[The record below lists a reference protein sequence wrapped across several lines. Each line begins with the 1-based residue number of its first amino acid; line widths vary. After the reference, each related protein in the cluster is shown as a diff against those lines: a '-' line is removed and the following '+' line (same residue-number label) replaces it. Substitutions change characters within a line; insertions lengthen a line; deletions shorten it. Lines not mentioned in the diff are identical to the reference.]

1 MYAFFIRR
9 PIVAICI
16 ALITLLGG
24 IFAALSLPI
33 AQYPDIVP
41 PEIQI
46 TTSYPGAD
54 CFTVVDAVASPIEQQ
69 MSGVDGM
76 DYMTSTSTN
85 DGAMSLSILFEVGS
99 EPNMDQVL
107 SYLRYAEANAQ
118 LPAEVDAMGVR
129 LRKVS
134 GPPMLLYALTAP
146 DGEYDENWMANY
158 ANINLVNPLLRVP
171 GVGNVEV
178 MGAGEYA
185 MRVWLQPAKLAALGI
200 TVPEV
205 VAAIKAQNA
214 VNPVGKI
221 GAEPAVPGQQTTY
234 TVRAQGR
241 LSTPEEFKNIIVRA
255 DAGAIIR
262 LKDVARVDLGS
273 NSYATKSRY
282 NGRPCAIVAIYQS
295 PGSNA
300 LDTVAAVEKTL
311 KGYPTPPGLNLTLAL
326 NTTESVRLGINEI
339 VTTLITALILVMFVV
354 FVFLHGWRST
364 IIPLAAV
371 PVSIIGAFVALA
383 ALGMNINTVCL
394 MGLVLAIGLVVDDAI
409 VVVEAVQNHVDRGEE
424 PHAATL
430 AAMKEVAGPVVATAL
445 VLSAVFFPSMLL
457 PGIGGLLFKQFA
469 VTIGVSIVLSAFN
482 ALSLSPALAAL
493 LLRAAPKTRRSPLA
507 RAGARFDAGFDRLR
521 GWYARISNGMIRK
534 SVWTGLA
541 LAAVAAS
548 LLPMGAAVPPGFLP
562 DEDEGYFYGTLQ
574 LPYGSSLGVTEQASE
589 KVEGL
594 LLGHP
599 GVRGLVTVAG
609 FNMMTGVQS
618 PNNSFFFVDLD
629 SWKQRDK
636 PGLSA
641 RELSMNLRARMRA
654 DIPEAVGFSMTPPP
668 IPGVGASS
676 DITLMIEDRANRG
689 EDYLVQQTAAFTE
702 AAMRRPEIM
711 TIDNFMAPSTPQY
724 FLALDEDKA
733 ALLGV
738 NIAEAYQTLQTF
750 LGSLF
755 VNYFNSYG
763 YQWQVYV
770 QADAPARM
778 NLSGLHELYLS
789 GRDGERVP
797 LDALVTTRPILGPDF
812 LIRQNMY
819 NASMLDIVASAGTPA
834 SRAMEAVEEVFEQTM
849 PSDMGY
855 SYTGMSYQQQK
866 EAEGIGTGTLFAIS
880 SVFIFLILASLY
892 ESWSLPLAVLLS
904 VPVAVAGALATL
916 LLTKLDMNLY
926 AEIGLIMLIALA
938 AKNAILIVRFG
949 IDRINEG
956 DSVLTAT
963 LAAAKVRLRPILM
976 TSFAFTLGCVPL
988 ALASG
993 AGAAARQVIGTAV
1006 IGGMLAATFIGVF
1019 FLPFA
1024 FYVIAKRRKW
1034 NVAAA
1039 GNSAAS
1045 PAAANPIGQS
1055 ANTPAVGTA
1064 SGSAGASM

>member
-9 PIVAICI
+9 PVVAICI

-46 TTSYPGAD
+46 SASYPGAD
-54 CFTVVDAVASPIEQQ
+54 CYTVVDAVASPIEQQ

-85 DGAMSLSILFEVGS
+85 DGAMSLSVLFEVGS

-129 LRKVS
+129 MRKVS
-134 GPPMLLYALTAP
+134 GPPMLLYALTSP
-146 DGEYDENWMANY
+146 GGEYDENWMANY

-185 MRVWLQPAKLAALGI
+185 MRIWLQPDRLAALGI

-205 VAAIKAQNA
+205 VAAVKAQNT

-221 GAEPAVPGQQTTY
+221 GAEPAVAGQQTTY
-234 TVRAQGR
+234 TVRAKSR
-241 LSTPEEFKNIIVRA
+241 LTTPEEFENIIIRA
-255 DAGAIIR
+255 DAGALIR
-262 LKDVARVDLGS
+262 LRDVARVDLGS

-282 NGRPCAIVAIYQS
+282 DGQPCAVVAIYQS

-300 LDTVAAVEKTL
+300 LDTVDAVAKTL
-311 KGYPTPPGLNLTLAL
+311 EGYPMPPGLKLTLAL
-326 NTTESVRLGINEI
+326 NTTESVRLGISEI
-339 VTTLITALILVMFVV
+339 VTTLVTALILVMFVV
-354 FVFLHGWRST
+354 FVFLHGWRTT

-371 PVSIIGAFVALA
+371 PVSIIGAFIALA
-383 ALGMNINTVCL
+383 VLGMNINTVCL

-409 VVVEAVQNHVDRGEE
+409 VVVEAVKNHIDRGEE
-424 PHAATL
+424 PHAAAL
-430 AAMKEVAGPVVATAL
+430 AAMNEVAGPVVATAL

-457 PGIGGLLFKQFA
+457 PGIGGELFKQFA

-493 LLRAAPKTRRSPLA
+493 LLRPSPKTPQSLLA
-507 RAGARFDAGFDRLR
+507 RAGARFDSGFDRLR
-521 GWYARISNGMIRK
+521 GWYARISGAMIRK
-534 SVWTGLA
+534 SIWTGLV
-541 LAAVAAS
+541 LAAVAVS
-548 LLPMGAAVPPGFLP
+548 LLPMGRAVPSGFLP

-574 LPYGSSLGVTEQASE
+574 LPYGSSLGVTEQASA
-589 KVEGL
+589 KVENL

-629 SWKQRDK
+629 PWSQRDK

-641 RELSMNLRARMRA
+641 RDLSMNLRTRMREA
-654 DIPEAVGFSMTPPP
+654 IPEAVGFSMTPPP

-689 EDYLVQQTAAFTE
+689 EEYLVRQTAAFTE
-702 AAMRRPEIM
+702 AAMKRPEIM
-711 TIDNFMAPSTPQY
+711 AVDNFMAPSTPQY
-724 FLALDEDKA
+724 FLALDEAKA

-738 NIAEAYQTLQTF
+738 DIGEAYQTLQTF

-755 VNYFNSYG
+755 VNYFNAYG

-789 GRDGERVP
+789 GRGGERVP

-834 SRAMEAVEEVFEQTM
+834 SRAMDAVAEVFEQTM

-866 EAEGIGTGTLFAIS
+866 EAQGIGTGTLFAIS

-916 LLTKLDMNLY
+916 LFAKLDLNLY

-938 AKNAILIVRFG
+938 AKNAILVVRFG
-949 IDRINEG
+949 IDRIAEG

-988 ALASG
+988 AIASG
-993 AGAAARQVIGTAV
+993 AGAAARQVIGIAV
-1006 IGGMLAATFIGVF
+1006 IGGMLAATFIGIF
-1019 FLPFA
+1019 FLPYA
-1024 FYVIAKRRKW
+1024 FYVVAIRRKW
-1034 NVAAA
+1034 KTA
-1039 GNSAAS
+1039 
-1045 PAAANPIGQS
+1045 PAAAP
-1055 ANTPAVGTA
+1055 NTTSLPETA
-1064 SGSAGASM
+1064 SPESATERPDSSSAKDGFRG

>member
-16 ALITLLGG
+16 ALIMLLGG

-46 TTSYPGAD
+46 SASYPGAD
-54 CFTVVDAVASPIEQQ
+54 CYTVVDAVASPIEQQ

-107 SYLRYAEANAQ
+107 SYLRYAEANSQ
-118 LPAEVDAMGVR
+118 LPAEVNAMGVKM
-129 LRKVS
+129 RKVS
-134 GPPMLLYALTAP
+134 GPPMLLYALTSP
-146 DGEYDENWMANY
+146 GGRYDENWMANY

-178 MGAGEYA
+178 MGSGEYA

-205 VAAIKAQNA
+205 VAAIKAQNS

-234 TVRAQGR
+234 TVRAKGR
-241 LSTPEEFKNIIVRA
+241 LTSPEEFEQI
-255 DAGAIIR
+255 IIR
-262 LKDVARVDLGS
+262 AQGGALIRLEDVARVELGS

-282 NGRPCAIVAIYQS
+282 NGQPCAVIAIYQS

-300 LDTVAAVEKTL
+300 LDTVAAVAQTL
-311 KGYPTPPGLNLTLAL
+311 KGYPVPPGLQLTLAL
-326 NTTESVRLGINEI
+326 DTTDSVRLGIQEI
-339 VTTLITALILVMFVV
+339 ITTLITALVLVMLVV
-354 FVFLHGWRST
+354 FIFLHGWRST

-409 VVVEAVQNHVDRGEE
+409 VVVEAVKNHVDRGEE

-445 VLSAVFFPSMLL
+445 VLSAVFLPSMLL
-457 PGIGGLLFKQFA
+457 PGVGGLIFKQFA

-493 LLRAAPKTRRSPLA
+493 LLRRAPKQPTSLLG
-507 RAGARFDAGFDRLR
+507 RAGAKFDAVFDKLR
-521 GWYARISNGMIRK
+521 GWYGRISGMLIRRA
-534 SVWTGLA
+534 VLTGLV
-541 LAAVAAS
+541 LAAVAVS
-548 LLPMGAAVPPGFLP
+548 LLPMGSAVPPGFLP

-574 LPYGSSLGVTEQASE
+574 LPYGSALGLTEKASSQVESLLAGQPGIAGV
-589 KVEGL
+589 
-594 LLGHP
+594 
-599 GVRGLVTVAG
+599 VTVSG
-609 FNMMTGVQS
+609 YNMMTGVES
-618 PNNSFFFVDLD
+618 PNNSFFFVDLKPW
-629 SWKQRDK
+629 SQRNK
-636 PGLSA
+636 PELAASALSLSL
-641 RELSMNLRARMRA
+641 RERMRTH
-654 DIPEAVGFSMTPPP
+654 IPEAVGFSMTPPP

-676 DITLMIEDRANRG
+676 DITLMVEDRANRG
-689 EDYLVQQTAAFTE
+689 EDYLVRQTRAFTD
-702 AAMRRPEIM
+702 AVTQRPEIM
-711 TIDNFMAPSTPQY
+711 TVENFMAPSTPQY
-724 FLALDEDKA
+724 FLALDEARA

-738 NIAEAYQTLQTF
+738 NIGEAYQTLQTF

-770 QADAPARM
+770 QADAPDRM

-789 GRDGERVP
+789 GSGGVRVP
-797 LDALVTTRPILGPDF
+797 LDALVTTKPILGPDF

-819 NASMLDIVASAGTPA
+819 NASMLDIVASPGTPT
-834 SRAMEAVEEVFEQTM
+834 SRAMEAIADVFEQTM

-866 EAEGIGTGTLFAIS
+866 EAQGIGAGTLFGIS

-904 VPVAVAGALATL
+904 VPVAVAGALGTL
-916 LLTKLDMNLY
+916 LVTNLDLNLY

-938 AKNAILIVRFG
+938 AKNAILVVRFG
-949 IDRINEG
+949 IDRVKAG
-956 DSVLTAT
+956 DSILAAT
-963 LAAAKVRLRPILM
+963 LAAGKVRLRPILM

-988 ALASG
+988 AMASG
-993 AGAAARQVIGTAV
+993 AGAASRQVIGTAV
-1006 IGGMLAATFIGVF
+1006 IGGMLAATFIGIF

-1024 FYVIAKRRKW
+1024 FYVIAKHRKW
-1034 NVAAA
+1034 KPEP
-1039 GNSAAS
+1039 GGEPAAS
-1045 PAAANPIGQS
+1045 APAAATLPAPAAQQS
-1055 ANTPAVGTA
+1055 
-1064 SGSAGASM
+1064 S